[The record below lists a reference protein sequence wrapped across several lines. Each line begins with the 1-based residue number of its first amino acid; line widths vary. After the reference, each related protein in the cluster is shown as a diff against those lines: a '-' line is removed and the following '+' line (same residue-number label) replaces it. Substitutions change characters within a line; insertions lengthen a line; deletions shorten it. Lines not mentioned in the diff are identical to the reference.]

1 MKEKLKSTLSETGAK
16 PFLIIILLLLFLIP
30 LGFISSLIH
39 DRERYQNEAVD
50 SILEPLGGNPEIQGL
65 VMALPYIDYVEEQ
78 VQGSSATTSEPKTI
92 VRQIKRYII
101 TTPEEYRVEGE
112 IFPYYLNRGIFKIPV
127 FTGNLNLNAT
137 FKPVDYKS
145 LDISPDNILWDQGLL
160 LLGVS
165 RRKILTELPVFN
177 IGNTSLETSP
187 VIQENSSPFDD
198 FTERTGE
205 RTLFFELPGGVV
217 KSEFEV
223 SGTLKIQ
230 GGEVLRLQPLGTD
243 NKFNISSEWQTPSF
257 SGGWLPNERII
268 NEEGFSAKWN
278 IPGLST
284 VFPQSWICNGGKQGE
299 NISIELFT
307 PVNTYQK
314 TYRSIKYAFLFLL
327 VPFLSIFICELFTRI
342 KIHPVQ
348 YCLMGIA
355 DILFYL
361 LLLSISEH
369 LAFGTSY
376 LISAL
381 CVVGATLFYGTAIF
395 KNIKW
400 GGMLAV
406 VQVISYVFLFGT
418 LQAEDFALL
427 IGSIGLF
434 AVVVILMVI
443 TKKVDWYSKE

>member
-30 LGFISSLIH
+30 LGFISSLIR

-177 IGNTSLETSP
+177 IGNTSLEP
-187 VIQENSSPFDD
+187 V
-198 FTERTGE
+198 
-205 RTLFFELPGGVV
+205 L
-217 KSEFEV
+217 
-223 SGTLKIQ
+223 
-230 GGEVLRLQPLGTD
+230 
-243 NKFNISSEWQTPSF
+243 
-257 SGGWLPNERII
+257 
-268 NEEGFSAKWN
+268 
-278 IPGLST
+278 
-284 VFPQSWICNGGKQGE
+284 
-299 NISIELFT
+299 
-307 PVNTYQK
+307 
-314 TYRSIKYAFLFLL
+314 
-327 VPFLSIFICELFTRI
+327 
-342 KIHPVQ
+342 
-348 YCLMGIA
+348 
-355 DILFYL
+355 
-361 LLLSISEH
+361 
-369 LAFGTSY
+369 
-376 LISAL
+376 
-381 CVVGATLFYGTAIF
+381 
-395 KNIKW
+395 
-400 GGMLAV
+400 
-406 VQVISYVFLFGT
+406 
-418 LQAEDFALL
+418 
-427 IGSIGLF
+427 
-434 AVVVILMVI
+434 
-443 TKKVDWYSKE
+443 